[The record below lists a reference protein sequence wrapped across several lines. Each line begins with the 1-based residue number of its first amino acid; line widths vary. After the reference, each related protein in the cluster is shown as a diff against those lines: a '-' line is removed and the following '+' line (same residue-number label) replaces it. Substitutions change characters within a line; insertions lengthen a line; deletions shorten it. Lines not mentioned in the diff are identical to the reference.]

1 MEDIEDIVDGNE
13 VEESVIEKPKTKKP
27 HGLTGRPMTEIQK
40 ANLQKGRD
48 VRKAN
53 KDAKD
58 KVKEDEAYHK
68 VKAQVESVPK
78 KAEQNQT
85 EKKSK
90 KAKQVIVIQSDS
102 DSDDDAPQIIIR
114 HKKKPVKQLP
124 APEPVIPQ
132 AEPEYFFEP
141 EPRIKLRRV

>member
-1 MEDIEDIVDGNE
+1 MEDLEVISDENE
-13 VEESVIEKPKTKKP
+13 VEESVIEKPKAKKP

-58 KVKEDEAYHK
+58 KVKEEEAYHK
-68 VKAQVESVPK
+68 VKAQIEP
-78 KAEQNQT
+78 KAEP
-85 EKKSK
+85 KKSK

-114 HKKKPVKQLP
+114 HKKKPTVVKL
-124 APEPVIPQ
+124 PEPVTPQ
-132 AEPEYFFEP
+132 PQPEYYYEA

>member
-1 MEDIEDIVDGNE
+1 MEDLEVISDENE
-13 VEESVIEKPKTKKP
+13 VEESVIEKPKPKKP

-58 KVKEDEAYHK
+58 KVKEEEAYHK
-68 VKAQVESVPK
+68 VKAQIEP
-78 KAEQNQT
+78 KAEP
-85 EKKSK
+85 KKSK

-102 DSDDDAPQIIIR
+102 DSDDDTPQIIIR

-124 APEPVIPQ
+124 APEPVTPQ
-132 AEPEYFFEP
+132 PELELFFEP
-141 EPRIKLRRV
+141 EARIKLRRV

>member
-58 KVKEDEAYHK
+58 KVREEEAYHK
-68 VKAQVESVPK
+68 VKSQIEP
-78 KAEQNQT
+78 KAEP
-85 EKKSK
+85 KKSK

-114 HKKKPVKQLP
+114 HKKKPTVVKLP
-124 APEPVIPQ
+124 APEPVTPQ
-132 AEPEYFFEP
+132 PEPEYYYEP